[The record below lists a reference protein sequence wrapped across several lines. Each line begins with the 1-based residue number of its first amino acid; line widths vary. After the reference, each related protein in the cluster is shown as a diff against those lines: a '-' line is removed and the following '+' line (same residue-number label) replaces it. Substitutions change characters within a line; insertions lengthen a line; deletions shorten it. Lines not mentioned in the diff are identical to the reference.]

1 MSIVTSINNPNPTIT
16 NNMPSNSSLKN
27 QVVAEGEAL
36 VSTN

>member
-1 MSIVTSINNPNPTIT
+1 MSIVTSLNNPNPTNT

-27 QVVAEGEAL
+27 HVVTEGEAL